1 MSSAFWFNGSM
12 KVDESRELGGA
23 RFVMT
28 WPIKPLTQIL
38 AADELTQEKSERDFD
53 TTL

>member
-1 MSSAFWFNGSM
+1 
-12 KVDESRELGGA
+12 
-23 RFVMT
+23 MT

-53 TTL
+53 TKLSD

>member
-1 MSSAFWFNGSM
+1 M

-28 WPIKPLTQIL
+28 WPIKPLTQVL
-38 AADELTQEKSERDFD
+38 AADQLTQEKSDRDFG
-53 TTL
+53 TE